1 MSRKYKIHSQ
11 VNLYFVTFTV
21 IELVDVFTK
30 REYKDIFLESVRF
43 CQHNK
48 QLEVYAYVIMSNHVH
63 LIVRSGGNIPLQDII
78 RDLKKYTSVQ
88 IVSVLKKNE
97 QESRRNWMVWL
108 FGKAGEQNSNNKNY
122 QF

>member
-1 MSRKYKIHSQ
+1 
-11 VNLYFVTFTV
+11 
-21 IELVDVFTK
+21 
-30 REYKDIFLESVRF
+30 
-43 CQHNK
+43 
-48 QLEVYAYVIMSNHVH
+48 MSNHVH
-63 LIVRSGGNIPLQDII
+63 LIVRSGGNISLQDII

-122 QF
+122 QFWIQHNHPIALIGNMIIDEKLNYMHENPVKAGIVLSAEEYLYSSAKNYAGLPE